1 MEEKI
6 TPKFAKQ
13 GGLVPAIVQDHM
25 SGQVLMLAYMNEE
38 AWNMTLETREA
49 HYFSRSRQT
58 LWHKGDTSGH
68 VQRVKEILLDCD
80 ADTVLLK
87 VEQVGGAACHEGYAS
102 CFFRRRRGT
111 AGRRWGRRFLIPGRY
126 TSVDKLR
133 LGIPKGSL
141 EKATIDL
148 FRRAGWNIKGN
159 GRSYFPD
166 IDDPEIACTMC
177 RAQEMSRYVENG
189 TLDCGLTGKDWIIEN
204 DSRVVVVADLMY
216 SKASSRPVRWVLAVP
231 GDSEIRSIADM
242 AGKKIATELVNY
254 THRYFQSKKIP
265 VTVEFSWGATE
276 AKVAQGLA
284 DAVVEVTETGSTIRA
299 HGLKIIHEFFQSNT
313 QLIVNPEV
321 WENNDFKREKI
332 ENLRVLLMG
341 ALRAENMVGLKMNI
355 QEKSL
360 KSIIALLPSLL
371 APTISSL
378 YETDWYS
385 VEVVVNQE
393 EVRSLV
399 PRLVAAGAQGIVE
412 YPLYKV
418 I

>member
-1 MEEKI
+1 
-6 TPKFAKQ
+6 
-13 GGLVPAIVQDHM
+13 
-25 SGQVLMLAYMNEE
+25 
-38 AWNMTLETREA
+38 
-49 HYFSRSRQT
+49 
-58 LWHKGDTSGH
+58 
-68 VQRVKEILLDCD
+68 
-80 ADTVLLK
+80 
-87 VEQVGGAACHEGYAS
+87 
-102 CFFRRRRGT
+102 
-111 AGRRWGRRFLIPGRY
+111 
-126 TSVDKLR
+126 VDKLR

-148 FRRAGWNIKGN
+148 FRRAGWHIKIN

-189 TLDCGLTGKDWIIEN
+189 TLDCGLTGKDWIMEN

-216 SKASSRPVRWVLAVP
+216 SKTSARPVRWVLAVP
-231 GDSEIRSIADM
+231 ADSNIRSLSDLAN
-242 AGKKIATELVNY
+242 KKIATELVNY
-254 THRYFQSKKIP
+254 THRYFESRKIP

-284 DAVVEVTETGSTIRA
+284 DAVVEVTETGSTIKA
-299 HGLKIIHEFFQSNT
+299 HGLKIVHEFFQSNT
-313 QLIVNPEV
+313 QFIVNPEV
-321 WENNDFKREKI
+321 WETKPFKREKI
-332 ENLRVLLMG
+332 ENIRVLLLG

-355 QEKSL
+355 PEKNL
-360 KSIIALLPSLL
+360 RTIIALLPSLL
-371 APTISSL
+371 APTVSSL